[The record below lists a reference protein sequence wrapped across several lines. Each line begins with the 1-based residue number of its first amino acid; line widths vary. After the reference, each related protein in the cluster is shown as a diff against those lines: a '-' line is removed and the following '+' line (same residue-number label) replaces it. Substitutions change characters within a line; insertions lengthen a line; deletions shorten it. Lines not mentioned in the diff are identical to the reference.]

1 MDTTQCHRPD
11 AYGPSLGYT
20 WSHARYIRV
29 LARMHTV
36 TGSDAYGYRLGFI
49 RLQAETNA
57 EERALHLAAAGIAA
71 CNHIYE
77 SL

>member
-1 MDTTQCHRPD
+1 MRMVPASDTHGPMLDT
-11 AYGPSLGYT
+11 YGYWLEC
-20 WSHARYIRV
+20 IR
-29 LARMHTV
+29 LQARMHTV
-36 TGSDAYGYRLGFI
+36 TGSDTDGYMLGFI